1 MTEITRHN
9 YEEFFLDYLEGTL
22 SSLQSIAL
30 ADFLTKNPDLKV
42 ELEEMECPVFL
53 KDNVQVN
60 SEFLKEIPFRESF
73 DDFCIA
79 RLEGDLSVS
88 NEIAFVAFLEKNE
101 SFKKENEVYNK
112 TILLADNNL
121 VFSDKNKL
129 KRSSRKVAFWWSFS
143 RLGVAASLILLFSL
157 WSIFYQFEDDYSN
170 EKKITAKVETAIT
183 KSKEITESSVPIEIE
198 TLVKPEQKIV
208 QTEEKTSPKDR
219 PKETINTQ
227 VNEAKIQ
234 DVEEVAE
241 RITPLHLSS
250 NTQLVAIANSV
261 NPAMEIDIPKE
272 KKTEINSQNNGLA
285 QLGMSWKS
293 SMPEKKVQ
301 KSVLFAIAKYGVDKL
316 GEIAGKNVQLE
327 KKYDS
332 TTEKTRLDFNT
343 AGIGFSKTIK

>member
-30 ADFLTKNPDLKV
+30 DDFLTQNPDLKL
-42 ELEEMECPVFL
+42 ELEEMECSVFA
-53 KDNVQVN
+53 DERITMD

-79 RLEGDLSVS
+79 RLEGDLSIDS
-88 NEIAFVAFLEKNE
+88 EIAFDTFLAKNE
-101 SFKKENEVYNK
+101 SFKKENLIYQK

-121 VFSDKNKL
+121 VFINKDKL
-129 KRSSRKVAFWWSFS
+129 KRSSRKVVFWRYFS
-143 RLGVAASLILLFSL
+143 RIGVAASIILLFSL
-157 WSIFYQFEDDYSN
+157 WSILYQFEDDYSD
-170 EKKITAKVETAIT
+170 EEKITAKVETAIT
-183 KSKEITESSVPIEIE
+183 ESKEITESRVPIEIE
-198 TLVKPEQKIV
+198 PLVKSEQKLV
-208 QTEEKTSPKDR
+208 QPEKKTSPKNR
-219 PKETINTQ
+219 QEETINTPG
-227 VNEAKIQ
+227 NEAEIQ
-234 DVEEVAE
+234 NVDEVVE

-250 NTQLVAIANSV
+250 NTELVAIANSA
-261 NPAMEIDIPKE
+261 NMEMKIDIPKN
-272 KKTEINSQNNGLA
+272 KKPEIDSQNNGLA

-293 SMPEKKVQ
+293 SVPEKKSQ
-301 KSVLFAIAKYGVDKL
+301 NSVLFAIAKYGVDKL